1 MDDLRRGS
9 VAPSALGAQPGAIRL
24 GAGGI
29 GRKPPPPPSSL
40 DKEHSASG
48 SEHASSTF
56 QNRMRSVIEGPQV
69 HSQVAVD
76 RRLLRR
82 FER

>member
-29 GRKPPPPPSSL
+29 GRKPPPPPAPRASTQELRMATSPTAPFREMTSL
-40 DKEHSASG
+40 
-48 SEHASSTF
+48 
-56 QNRMRSVIEGPQV
+56 RSP
-69 HSQVAVD
+69 HD
-76 RRLLRR
+76 YHDD
-82 FER
+82 